1 MLVLV
6 LDDGAGGGAIGE
18 VAPLG
23 RRGPRGSRRLRIL
36 FECQLPRLRIALL
49 PHLTPLCLARL
60 LDRSDG
66 DSDGVRLR

>member
-6 LDDGAGGGAIGE
+6 LDDGGSGE
-18 VAPLG
+18 GCNSAKS